1 MAIAN
6 AQEIVIPPLAGEEE
20 GSSIQFSMHLQ
31 PLSITIDA
39 VIHTRIT
46 NDERPLRR
54 VVKKFHN
61 YTSVAHTP
69 VVPSS
74 SNGSTSIEDARE
86 AFLVEVAS
94 FQLTM
99 KKSMMICGAEAR
111 QVEEYER
118 ERTRIGE
125 FQGSAC
131 SISFDN
137 ILEDEHGKLRGQI
150 EQLKT
155 SLEHAQMERRR
166 KIEYD
171 AVTEKV
177 NTLLS
182 RQELEKYAV
191 PANTWDYCILSLS
204 PGRYTT

>member
-1 MAIAN
+1 MVIAN
-6 AQEIVIPPLAGEEE
+6 AQEIIIPPLAGEEE
-20 GSSIQFSMHLQ
+20 GSSVQFSMHPQ
-31 PLSITIDA
+31 PLSRTIDA

-69 VVPSS
+69 VVPSNS
-74 SNGSTSIEDARE
+74 SGSSSIEDARE

-125 FQGSAC
+125 FQGSI
-131 SISFDN
+131 ISN
-137 ILEDEHGKLRGQI
+137 IL
-150 EQLKT
+150 
-155 SLEHAQMERRR
+155 
-166 KIEYD
+166 
-171 AVTEKV
+171 
-177 NTLLS
+177 
-182 RQELEKYAV
+182 
-191 PANTWDYCILSLS
+191 
-204 PGRYTT
+204 